1 MSEQIH
7 LNDIGTQ
14 FKVTVKDED
23 SVVVDLSS
31 ASTLQLIF
39 QKPSGDKLT
48 TTASLINDGTD
59 GLIQY
64 ITVSGDIDEC
74 GIWQMQA
81 RVVIGTKDFKTDI
94 GSFKVYRNL

>member
-31 ASTLQLIF
+31 ASTLQ
-39 QKPSGDKLT
+39 
-48 TTASLINDGTD
+48 
-59 GLIQY
+59 
-64 ITVSGDIDEC
+64 
-74 GIWQMQA
+74 
-81 RVVIGTKDFKTDI
+81 
-94 GSFKVYRNL
+94 